1 MATIRD
7 RYVLDIDTKGA
18 TTALT
23 GLKGALGGLTAA
35 LSVGAVVNFGKTL
48 IDASNQITQYENKLL
63 AAGIAQQ
70 DLAKTFETLRGVAA
84 ANRTEFGATVD
95 LFSKLQASSSSLGL
109 TQEGVVESLTNFQI
123 ALKAAGADAATADAA
138 IYQFGQAMAS
148 GTLQGDEF
156 RSLMEAM
163 GTSMAKVASDAGMTS
178 AELKA
183 MASSGELTAPVFLKM
198 LNAST
203 SLQASFEA
211 MQPTIAELETA
222 LSTAFVDAAAELSDV
237 TGLTDAY
244 AGSLEGLTR
253 TLQEIAG
260 TTPAIFDEDS
270 VTILEKARD
279 GTYSYSAALKEL
291 NYDLENFQGLMN
303 LFTGNMVFEEDQVRL
318 DALRAAIAEL
328 KLLQE
333 ESKKAAE
340 AAAAE
345 AEARKAAL
353 GPLEEVIA
361 RTKEYANANAEST
374 SKLDGLIAQQ
384 EQVKED
390 IDALN
395 AALGTGAE
403 QYVNLNAEIAAA
415 EERHAALGIEIEK
428 VRQQTEGMTLGN
440 YFADLIANSEEAV
453 QRTELAKYALE
464 DLDLALKNGA
474 ISQEVYNVAL
484 ETVNSSLGIAAEQ
497 TQTYADYWK
506 NLQETIAQTTLDQQY
521 SVEAFAELKSQFDS
535 GAISIEQF
543 KAGLDALGMS
553 LNEAGYSTLA
563 YGDYLKNLQSTVEET
578 LAMDGF
584 KQQALTDLKAQLD
597 AGTMSIQEYDAY
609 MRAMGETTRSV
620 ADQQKRLADT
630 VDDFKSSAGDRL
642 QREKDQAELQG
653 LTGLRRELR
662 GIELEEQRL
671 AESAKKRIAEQ
682 FPDGVNSQQQI
693 QAIKEIDRAMKES
706 IQSRSELAEEI
717 YNQQRT
723 FSYGWQ
729 KAFEEYAD
737 DAGNAAKTA
746 QKVFQQTTRGM
757 EDAIVGFAKTGKFEW
772 KSFVADIAETILR
785 ANVQKLIA
793 GLFGGAMPGGNQ
805 GYGNQGQ
812 SSGGGFLGDLFGGF
826 FATGGMIP
834 PGRFGIVGES
844 GPEYV
849 SGPANVTPIGSTQVT
864 YNINAVDAASFRQL
878 VARDPA
884 FIHAV
889 AQQGA
894 RTIPGS
900 RR

>member
-506 NLQETIAQTTLDQQY
+506 NLQETIAQTTLDQ
-521 SVEAFAELKSQFDS
+521 
-535 GAISIEQF
+535 
-543 KAGLDALGMS
+543 GLDALGMS